1 MHLKKLLFIIF
12 LIPQLI
18 ACGSGNKKEQASNT
32 PPSPYLYQQPI
43 ETNDGWQT
51 ASLDELNVESTSL
64 NSLMDN
70 INNNEFGYRF
80 IDSIVII
87 KSNKLIFHE
96 QIKDKLDF
104 TDAWSNNKNV
114 DLHILNSVTKSMT
127 SALIGIAIDQ
137 GFIPHVNVKITDYF
151 QHKSFDKN
159 WHDSKN
165 DVTLKNWLTMR
176 HGLLWDEWNVSY
188 LESSNLNSQMNNA
201 KDPIQ
206 FLLDRP
212 MSTTPG
218 ESFAYSTGVSF
229 GLGRILQHATDMTVT
244 EFMKQ
249 YLFEPLNITRFD
261 TWKLDGQLH
270 TGSGLYLTTRDMAKF
285 GQLFLDKGK
294 WQGQQ
299 VISES
304 WITESTRQLIDKG
317 NWGYGYQWWM
327 ASYFANNQKL
337 DTYYADGFGGQYI
350 FVFPQIDSV
359 IAITGSAYESS
370 QREQRNLTQILEQHI
385 LPVLIE

>member
-1 MHLKKLLFIIF
+1 MHFQKLLLSLVLIF
-12 LIPQLI
+12 QLV
-18 ACGSGNKKEQASNT
+18 ACGSGNEDQKANT
-32 PPSPYLYQQPI
+32 PLGPYSYQQPL

-51 ASLDELNVESTSL
+51 ASLDELNIESASL
-64 NSLMDN
+64 ISLMDN

-80 IDSIVII
+80 IDSIVIV
-87 KSNKLIFHE
+87 KNNKLVFHE

-104 TDAWSNNKNV
+104 TDAWSNNKNI
-114 DLHILNSVTKSMT
+114 DLHILNSVTKSVT

-137 GFIPHVNVKITDYF
+137 GFIPHVDVKVIDYF

-165 DVTLKNWLTMR
+165 EVTLKNWLTMR
-176 HGLLWDEWNVSY
+176 HGFLWDEWNISY

-212 MSTTPG
+212 ISTIPG

-229 GLGRILQHATDMTVT
+229 GIGRILQHATGMSVT
-244 EFMKQ
+244 GFMKQ
-249 YLFEPLNITRFD
+249 NLFEPLNITSFD
-261 TWKLDGQLH
+261 TWQLDGQLH

-294 WQGQQ
+294 WQEQQ

-327 ASYFANNQKL
+327 TSYFVNDQKL

-350 FVFPQIDSV
+350 FVFPQIDTV

>member
-12 LIPQLI
+12 LISQLI
-18 ACGSGNKKEQASNT
+18 ACGSGNEEQKSNT
-32 PPSPYLYQQPI
+32 PIVPYSYQQPI

-51 ASLDELNVESTSL
+51 ASLDELNIESTSL
-64 NSLMDN
+64 ISLMDK
-70 INNNEFGYRF
+70 INNSEYGYRF
-80 IDSIVII
+80 LDSIVII
-87 KSNKLIFHE
+87 KNNKLIFHE
-96 QIKDKLDF
+96 QIKDELDF
-104 TDAWSNNKNV
+104 TDTWSNNKNI
-114 DLHILNSVTKSMT
+114 DLHILNSVTKSVT

-137 GFIPHVNVKITDYF
+137 GFIPHVDVKVIDYF

-165 DVTLKNWLTMR
+165 EVTLKNWLTMR
-176 HGLLWDEWNVSY
+176 HGFLWDEWNISY

-212 MSTTPG
+212 ISTIPG

-229 GLGRILQHATDMTVT
+229 GIGRILQHATGMSVT

-249 YLFEPLNITRFD
+249 NLFEPLNITSFD
-261 TWKLDGQLH
+261 TWQLDGQLH

-294 WQGQQ
+294 WQEQQ

-327 ASYFANNQKL
+327 TSYFVNDQKL

-350 FVFPQIDSV
+350 FVFPQIDTV